1 MFELFLKILFFP
13 IWFPIILVISILL
26 FVISFCI
33 AVLGFSVF
41 VLFASLLFAGFV
53 VALVG
58 FINLVNNFFTSIL
71 AFGVTLILLGF
82 GILLAVF
89 GVNMCTKIIPNL
101 LSAISGIFRKMFSI
115 KKKYKYQPIS
125 NNETKELTTYEKIN

>member
-1 MFELFLKILFFP
+1 MKRIKLADRVLP
-13 IWFPIILVISILL
+13 IYTKGEEIFNMVSHIVGATMG
-26 FVISFCI
+26 I
-33 AVLGFSVF
+33 AMIVLGIIFSVMRNNPYGI
-41 VLFASLLFAGFV
+41 AS
-53 VALVG
+53 
-58 FINLVNNFFTSIL
+58 SIV
-71 AFGVTLILLGF
+71 FGVTLILLGF